1 MYRPLMLLEP
11 SRPHA
16 HDRCRP
22 LRLFPLRSGAG
33 MIVCS
38 CSGVTDQDI
47 RQAIAWMRASDPYA
61 LITPGKIYRALG
73 KSAECGGCIRL
84 FVEQMRGDDNL
95 AVPVGLRR
103 LRGHATRAEG
113 V

>member
-1 MYRPLMLLEP
+1 
-11 SRPHA
+11 
-16 HDRCRP
+16 
-22 LRLFPLRSGAG
+22 

-38 CSGVTDQDI
+38 CSGVTDRDI

-84 FVEQMRGDDNL
+84 FVERMRGDDNL
-95 AVPVGLRR
+95 AVPLEMRKLRDSGRLSVTEGGRSDPSGL
-103 LRGHATRAEG
+103 L